1 MTPLLYRFI
10 KEAEDKRV
18 AIGHFN
24 ISDLSA
30 LKAIAS
36 AVRGIYDDYHVL
48 VPVVIGV
55 SEGEADYVGL
65 KNAACLVQNLRAE
78 GLSVFLNADHVHS
91 LERLEAAVRSGFDSA
106 VFDFSEKSF
115 EENIRV
121 TREAVRLAKAINP
134 MFIVEGEIGHIGGAS
149 KILESI
155 PEDAVIDPESLSRPE
170 EATRF
175 VAETGVDLITPAVG
189 NIHGILRNFPNPRL
203 DIGRIS
209 AIHKA
214 CHAPLVLHG
223 GSGIRDEEF
232 VRAIY
237 AGISMIHINTE
248 LRIAWRK
255 GVEAGLAQNPD
266 EVAPYKILPTAEKA
280 IHSVVFE
287 RLKLFNKL
295 V

>member
-30 LKAIAS
+30 LKAIA
-36 AVRGIYDDYHVL
+36 AAARDIYDGYHVL

-55 SEGEADYVGL
+55 SEGEADHIGL
-65 KNAACLVQNLRAE
+65 RNAVCLVGNLRAE
-78 GLSVFLNADHVHS
+78 GLPFFLNADHVHS
-91 LERLEAAVRSGFDSA
+91 LERLEAAVRVGFDSA
-106 VFDFSEKSF
+106 VFDLSERSL
-115 EENIRV
+115 EENTAV
-121 TREAVRLAKAINP
+121 TREAVRLAKSINP
-134 MFIVEGEIGHIGGAS
+134 MFVMEGEIGHIGGSS
-149 KILESI
+149 KILESM
-155 PEDAVIDPESLSRPE
+155 PDDARIDPELLSRPE
-170 EATRF
+170 EAVRF
-175 VAETGVDLITPAVG
+175 VMETGVDLITPAVG
-189 NIHGILRNFPNPRL
+189 NIHGMLKNLPNPAI
-203 DIGRIS
+203 DIGRIA

-214 CHAPLVLHG
+214 CHAPLILHG

-232 VRAIY
+232 IRAIY
-237 AGISMIHINTE
+237 AGISMVHINTE

-255 GVEAGLAQNPD
+255 GLEAGLAQNPT
-266 EVAPYKILPTAEKA
+266 EISPYKILPTVEKA
-280 IHSVVFE
+280 VRSVVFE